1 MKLPINYLEVN
12 VFEQQNNLF
21 AFTKKYLIKW
31 LENLW
36 CDSPKEFEEQYNT
49 NISTVLNDYKFE
61 DEGISFSRSYS
72 YEPPLDYI
80 SVSIRIYDQ
89 EDDYVAEY
97 RALYDLD
104 LHIFDDTMR

>member
-1 MKLPINYLEVN
+1 M
-12 VFEQQNNLF
+12 
-21 AFTKKYLIKW
+21 
-31 LENLW
+31 ENLW

-61 DEGISFSRSYS
+61 NEGISFSRSYS

-104 LHIFDDTMR
+104 LHIFDDTMTKWESEEQILYTYNQVCDVFVYVIVFCIQ

>member
-12 VFEQQNNLF
+12 AFEQENDIF

-31 LENLW
+31 LESLW
-36 CDSPKEFEEQYNT
+36 YDSPKEFEEQYNT
-49 NISTVLNDYKFE
+49 NISTVLNDYKFKN
-61 DEGISFSRSYS
+61 EGISFSRSYS

>member
-1 MKLPINYLEVN
+1 MRLPVHYLEVN
-12 VFEQQNNLF
+12 TFEQQNHLF
-21 AFTKKYLIKW
+21 AMTKEYLIKW

-36 CDSPKEFEEQYNT
+36 YDSPKEFEEQYYA
-49 NISTVLNDYKFE
+49 NISTVLENYKFE
-61 DEGISFSRSYS
+61 NEGISFSRSYS

-89 EDDYVAEY
+89 ADDYVAEY
-97 RALYDLD
+97 RAFYDLD